1 MAFMEVETAYGGVV
15 STNNLC
21 EWFWEEVFYGS
32 GINLT
37 EYEIIKDYCTA
48 NDCTEDEIPEDF
60 WDLLEIDEAT
70 YLIGDWTLSDDGK
83 YDVDSGINGK
93 GYAAIV
99 QTLGGAY
106 NVHVVWAETT
116 TNVRSMCSPCCPG
129 QADLDSGPGNIEAYT
144 LPSEFFV
151 ED

>member
-1 MAFMEVETAYGGVV
+1 MAYTGVV

-48 NDCTEDEIPEDF
+48 NDCTEDEIPEEWFDC
-60 WDLLEIDEAT
+60 LEIDEPT
-70 YLIGDWTLSDDGK
+70 YIIGDWKLCNDGK
-83 YDVDSGINGK
+83 YDVEPGEH
-93 GYAAIV
+93 GYAAVV

-106 NVHVVWAETT
+106 NVHIVWSETIA
-116 TNVRSMCSPCCPG
+116 NVRSMCSPCCPG
-129 QADLDSGPGNIEAYT
+129 QADLDSGPGDIEAYT
-144 LPSEFFV
+144 LPNEFIV